1 METKKISKR
10 KMQSVQTRE
19 KLLHAGQD
27 IFIEFGF
34 QKTTISQIIKKAETG
49 YGTAYVYFK
58 NKDDILIELMEDVME
73 RFYEIANRTY
83 EPKSKKEAFA
93 LIESQS
99 ILFLDMANK
108 EKLMM
113 QIIEE
118 AIRLSDNVRSKWTE
132 IREQFIK
139 RISEDIAYAQK
150 NELAR
155 IDVDC
160 TIVARAWF
168 HANEMYLWEIV
179 TDHKTPPIKEIVH
192 NIASIYT
199 GGLYR

>member
-10 KMQSVQTRE
+10 KLQSAQTRE
-19 KLLHAGQD
+19 KLLHAGQET
-27 IFIEFGF
+27 FIEYGF
-34 QKTTISQIIKKAETG
+34 QKTTISQIIKKAKTG

-58 NKDDILIELMEDVME
+58 NKDDLLIELLEDVMA
-73 RFYEIANRTY
+73 RFYEIANMTY
-83 EPKSKKEAFA
+83 KPTSKKEAYD
-93 LIESQS
+93 LIEQQS

-113 QIIEE
+113 QVIEE
-118 AIRLSDNVRSKWTE
+118 AIRLSDNVRKKWTE

-160 TIVARAWF
+160 SIVARAWF

-179 TDHKTPPIKEIVH
+179 KDVKTPPIKEIVH

-199 GGLYR
+199 GGLYK